1 MVQERLGVIGWIGIH
16 PDDRDVKW
24 VSLAIVS
31 MFLRYLL
38 NKGVQNTLPILSCLG
53 AHLLGIGVE
62 NLTLHTNY
70 PSSTTF
76 RASGYE
82 NITTNASYTGGVV
95 RQFEGFSFS
104 RIFEGSYSGST
115 LPPLHLSPVA
125 IAIVLPPPLY
135 VWKHLQLIFKLVSY
149 TQPETTYQIFTRA
162 TFNLDVATG
171 KVRTTPGSGYSSTGP
186 SSSFGIKNILPPPP
200 APECSIWDVVGSCST
215 DQTEALMN
223 RTAVIEDFIVVQPA
237 T

>member
-1 MVQERLGVIGWIGIH
+1 M
-16 PDDRDVKW
+16 
-24 VSLAIVS
+24 
-31 MFLRYLL
+31 
-38 NKGVQNTLPILSCLG
+38 
-53 AHLLGIGVE
+53 
-62 NLTLHTNY
+62 HTNY
-70 PSSTTF
+70 PSSTASH
-76 RASGYE
+76 ASGYE

-104 RIFEGSYSGST
+104 RVFEGSHSGSA
-115 LPPLHLSPVA
+115 LPPSFLSFGYCNHFA
-125 IAIVLPPPLY
+125 TLY
-135 VWKHLQLIFKLVSY
+135 IWKHLQLIFKLVSY

-171 KVRTTPGSGYSSTGP
+171 KVRITPGSGYSSTGP

-200 APECSIWDVVGSCST
+200 APECSIWDVVGGCST
-215 DQTEALMN
+215 DQTEVLMN